1 MKKSIRL
8 VDLDCANC
16 AAKMEAEIGRLD
28 GVTQV
33 SVNLLR
39 ERLVLEAPDE
49 RFDEVLAAAEKIIQ
63 RIEPDVT
70 LTV

>member
-1 MKKSIRL
+1 M
-8 VDLDCANC
+8 
-16 AAKMEAEIGRLD
+16 
-28 GVTQV
+28 TQV
-33 SVNLLR
+33 SVNFMR

-49 RFDEVLAAAEKIIQ
+49 RFDEVLAAAEKIIH

>member
-33 SVNLLR
+33 SVNFMR